1 MKNSVQTLMLVVLT
15 FVGFTSCETV
25 VDMKL
30 PEQPPKLVVN
40 SFVTPDSIIM
50 LHLSK
55 SQFILKNEQIKPV
68 IDGDVLLFENGSFI
82 GKLIHLNK
90 GFYYLP
96 GFLPK
101 ENKQY
106 TINASGE
113 GLKNVEAKDT
123 IPSKPIINQIELSS
137 SYFEGQSY
145 KDFIVYINDNP
156 SAENYYMVSLIGKR
170 YEYIY
175 DTLTYDIIDSVEVS
189 EPIGFVSQDKVFEEQ
204 LGGTN
209 SVFSDKLFNG
219 KIYPLRISLSEYLFD
234 ETNNMSYFEII
245 IILKNISQSYA
256 KYLITYA
263 NNSYSDP
270 FSQPVQVFT
279 NVKNGFG
286 IFAGYSSEKRKIKV
300 K

>member
-1 MKNSVQTLMLVVLT
+1 MKISVQTLML
-15 FVGFTSCETV
+15 FVTCLVFLLSCETV
-25 VDMKL
+25 IDMKL

-40 SFVTPDSIIM
+40 SIFTPDSIIM

-55 SQFILKNEQIKPV
+55 SQFVLKNEQIKPV

-96 GFLPK
+96 GLFPK

-156 SAENYYMVSLIGKR
+156 SVENYYIVSLIGKR

-175 DTLTYDIIDSVEVS
+175 DTLTYNIIDSIEVS
-189 EPIGFVSQDKVFEEQ
+189 EQIGFVSQDKVFEEQ
-204 LGGTN
+204 FGGIN

-219 KIYPLRISLSEYLFD
+219 KIYPLRISVSQNLFD
-234 ETNNMSYFEII
+234 ETTNMGYFEIS

-286 IFAGYSSEKRKIKV
+286 IFAGYSSTISSVKIR
-300 K
+300 